1 MIACRYYG
9 VSLGNINPG
18 SGTIWLDQ
26 VSCVGTE
33 TDIAL
38 CPHNDWG
45 SHDCSHTE
53 DVSVRCTSPLVT
65 GIIKIR

>member
-1 MIACRYYG
+1 MVGYRYYG

-18 SGTIWLDQ
+18 IGTIWLDE

-33 TDIAL
+33 TNIAL
-38 CPHNDWG
+38 CPHNGWG
-45 SHDCSHTE
+45 SHDCSHAE
-53 DVSVRCTSPLVT
+53 DVSVNCTTPTVT